1 MCFRNKKY
9 IKNLFL
15 QVGSRAY
22 YNQGFL
28 AASDPMDRVLE
39 SKNDL

>member
-9 IKNLFL
+9 IKNLFS
-15 QVGSRAY
+15 QVGSRASC
-22 YNQGFL
+22 NEGCL